1 MYFFINKLCKPN
13 DIVINIDAD
22 DALIGHQALKVV
34 NHFYKEES
42 VWFAYSRY
50 ILAKDMERRNL

>member
-1 MYFFINKLCKPN
+1 MYFFINKHCKSD

-22 DALIGHQALKVV
+22 DALIGHQALKVINRV
-34 NHFYKEES
+34 YQDTE